1 MLFTVPT
8 KKPTTEKTIFT
19 HIFSLILLLLSKV
32 EITGNRMYE
41 RCLQKK
47 AKQIPY
53 EHGLLFQYQIINND
67 ESKLDKSLIYIIPDD
82 STIMLG
88 YGIRGKQPRQ

>member
-1 MLFTVPT
+1 
-8 KKPTTEKTIFT
+8 
-19 HIFSLILLLLSKV
+19 
-32 EITGNRMYE
+32 MYE